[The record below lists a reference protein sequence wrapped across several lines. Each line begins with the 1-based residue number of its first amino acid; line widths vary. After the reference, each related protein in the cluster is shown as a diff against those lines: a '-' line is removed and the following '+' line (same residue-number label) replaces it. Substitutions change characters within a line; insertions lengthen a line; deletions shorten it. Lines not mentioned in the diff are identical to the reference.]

1 MTSQAVLAAQPKSE
15 PEHLATIPAEA
26 RAAQPKSEPEHKA
39 RIPAE
44 AQAARTEAPAKRVRV
59 EAKKARAEAP
69 PPNNPNTRPGTYQ
82 QTPFFDKFSIRIIE
96 AGSFRRARWSPTY
109 FPRPMSALGQKQTFC
124 HLEAMSALSRK
135 ADMCGAVSDVR

>member
-96 AGSFRRARWSPTY
+96 AGSFDARGGPQLISQDRCPLWVKS
-109 FPRPMSALGQKQTFC
+109 RHSAI
-124 HLEAMSALSRK
+124 
-135 ADMCGAVSDVR
+135 